1 MSISLETWERL
12 VNLFYEQIT
21 HSREA
26 SFFFFSLFF
35 FFFFFLF
42 LMYAKFCHPAT
53 NLFASPA
60 LHPDDATA
68 AAAVTVGSGG
78 LRSSSGIDKTIV
90 GSLPFFELSALRRDR
105 GMLECA
111 VCLSRYDDDAELLR
125 LLPGCRH
132 VFHLECINRW
142 LDAHSSCR
150 TKISAVAAAARF
162 NQSGRFDNDRDL
174 LGLFVEREL
183 EAAGDLRRSSSRF
196 SIGGSFRRTAPSSPS
211 LIARR
216 APPPSLAA
224 APTPAD
230 PPPPPPPFPRPHH
243 RQHPHRL
250 CLRLQSRRVGAAP
263 AGRRRRRRRRR
274 RGKNKKKAA
283 PVGRR

>member
-12 VNLFYEQIT
+12 VNLSSFP
-21 HSREA
+21 SFFFFLFLFFLLPAGEA

-174 LGLFVEREL
+174 L
-183 EAAGDLRRSSSRF
+183 ASSSSENSRPPVT
-196 SIGGSFRRTAPSSPS
+196 SAAP
-211 LIARR
+211 RR
-216 APPPSLAA
+216 ASASEEA
-224 APTPAD
+224 SGG
-230 PPPPPPPFPRPHH
+230 
-243 RQHPHRL
+243 PHR
-250 CLRLQSRRVGAAP
+250 VHHH
-263 AGRRRRRRRRR
+263 
-274 RGKNKKKAA
+274 
-283 PVGRR
+283 